1 VLKLASADF
10 AHDHHIWYS
19 PNLAWGTQKAN
30 FFKVFILSRLG
41 LRFVKVDRLLKR
53 TSASLAQIQIDRST
67 RLTLFLLAGVL
78 GLGIISAVLGFLF
91 GHESLKGVTQPDM
104 NPFVGVSAPQ
114 QQYPRQGGYLIKES
128 EILAKVSRETKTVA
142 KPDEPKKEAK
152 PDTKA
157 KPANGKPAAP
167 PKTSL
172 PMSVQSQGVRLDVR
186 SMTPTSDGMELE
198 VTMQNDSPREVQFLY
213 DFLDISDDQSLFLST
228 EVKGLPTKF
237 AAKSEKYSG
246 VIKVFGASVSQ
257 IKWISVALADY
268 PDQRIE
274 LKIPKIVLNASKP
287 AT

>member
-1 VLKLASADF
+1 M
-10 AHDHHIWYS
+10 
-19 PNLAWGTQKAN
+19 
-30 FFKVFILSRLG
+30 
-41 LRFVKVDRLLKR
+41 KVDRLLKR

-114 QQYPRQGGYLIKES
+114 QQFPRQGGYLLKES

-142 KPDEPKKEAK
+142 KLDEPKKETK
-152 PDTKA
+152 PDPKAA
-157 KPANGKPAAP
+157 KPASGKPVTP

-186 SMTPTSDGMELE
+186 SMTPTSDGMTLE

-257 IKWISVALADY
+257 IKWISLALSDY

-274 LKIPKIVLNASKP
+274 LKIPKIVIDASKP